1 MKGSAVVDR
10 LKADLQTAK
19 SMTDGNA
26 DAGEEDLAAAANLS
40 DLESGR
46 VFDLVKVPRILSL
59 RDAVNGIGNC
69 HTDGF
74 VGTDGIVLENPIVK
88 DGLIG
93 SDPAGDLALDLSRDI
108 GVHSFERTVLT
119 GASFF
124 GAVREDIESNP
135 PRGEI
140 REVEQPVGSRKGSAV
155 VAVDDLWEAVHAEEI
170 GHNGSDGGRILGSH
184 EPGAE
189 DLA

>member
-59 RDAVNGIGNC
+59 RDTVNGIGSC

-74 VGTDGIVLENPIVK
+74 VGTEGIVLENPIVK

-93 SDPAGDLALDLSRDI
+93 SDPAGDLAFDLTRDI
-108 GVHSFERTVLT
+108 GVHSFERTVLA
-119 GASFF
+119 GA
-124 GAVREDIESNP
+124 ARQA
-135 PRGEI
+135 RT
-140 REVEQPVGSRKGSAV
+140 RQRPVSLSEYRFRKEEFYSSRQE
-155 VAVDDLWEAVHAEEI
+155 LT
-170 GHNGSDGGRILGSH
+170 
-184 EPGAE
+184 
-189 DLA
+189 